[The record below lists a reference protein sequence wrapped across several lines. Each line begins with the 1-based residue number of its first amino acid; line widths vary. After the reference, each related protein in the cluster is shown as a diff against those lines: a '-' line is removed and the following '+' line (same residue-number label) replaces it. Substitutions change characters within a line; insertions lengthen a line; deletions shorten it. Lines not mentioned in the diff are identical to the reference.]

1 MDPIILKNFY
11 SVLLNFIKTMIK
23 NLLQEKIFSKYNT
36 SSFENVIGS
45 ELTEEERVEFRKMIK
60 EATDNAE
67 KLLKK

>member
-1 MDPIILKNFY
+1 MDPIILQNFY